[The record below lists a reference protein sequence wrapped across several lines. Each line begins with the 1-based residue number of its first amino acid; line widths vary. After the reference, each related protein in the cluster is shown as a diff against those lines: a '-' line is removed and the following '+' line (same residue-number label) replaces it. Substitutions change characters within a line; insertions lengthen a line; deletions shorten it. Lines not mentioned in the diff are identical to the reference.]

1 MWGLLLNITVL
12 QVPVAVGAVPGAL
25 QRGALQPE
33 VVVIRNGDAGGVGH
47 QHVLGL
53 VQLLK
58 VGSLVGNAGLLD
70 DLPTAERVVVFH
82 HLVVAHAGR
91 TT

>member
-47 QHVLGL
+47 QDVLGL

-70 DLPTAERVVVFH
+70 DASVLSYASGKGKTKAC
-82 HLVVAHAGR
+82 
-91 TT
+91 

>member
-1 MWGLLLNITVL
+1 M
-12 QVPVAVGAVPGAL
+12 PGAL

-33 VVVIRNGDAGGVGH
+33 VVVIRNGDAGGILH
-47 QHVLGL
+47 QDVLGL

-82 HLVVAHAGR
+82 HLVVKHAGR
-91 TT
+91 TKQNGTAEAVPFSIFYFFFLQ

>member
-1 MWGLLLNITVL
+1 M
-12 QVPVAVGAVPGAL
+12 PGAL

-47 QHVLGL
+47 QDVLGL

-70 DLPTAERVVVFH
+70 DLPTAERVVVLQ
-82 HLVVAHAGR
+82 HLVVAHAGH
-91 TT
+91 TKNAPYIAFSVFSLFAI